1 MRNLN
6 LHVTV
11 PADRKVIVQL
21 PDDVDP
27 GEADIT
33 VIVRKSR
40 PIRSEPSLLNRLPTL
55 SVGPW
60 PEGVTFSRQELYGD
74 DDR

>member
-11 PADRKVIVQL
+11 PNDRRVIVQL
-21 PDDVDP
+21 PEDVGP

-33 VIVRKSR
+33 IIVCRRQPVHAESS
-40 PIRSEPSLLNRLPTL
+40 ILSRLPSL

-60 PEGVTFSRQELYGD
+60 PEGVTFSRSELYGD
-74 DDR
+74 NDR

>member
-11 PADRKVIVQL
+11 PADRKVVVQL
-21 PDDVDP
+21 PDDIDP
-27 GEADIT
+27 GEADLT

-40 PIRSEPSLLNRLPTL
+40 PARTAPSLLDRLPSL

-60 PEGVTFSRQELYGD
+60 PEGLSFGRNELYGD

>member
-1 MRNLN
+1 MRNVN

-11 PADRKVIVQL
+11 PADRKVVVQL
-21 PDDVDP
+21 PDDIDP
-27 GEADIT
+27 GEADLT

-40 PIRSEPSLLNRLPTL
+40 PARAEPCILDRLPSL

-60 PEGVTFSRQELYGD
+60 PEDLSFSRKELYGD